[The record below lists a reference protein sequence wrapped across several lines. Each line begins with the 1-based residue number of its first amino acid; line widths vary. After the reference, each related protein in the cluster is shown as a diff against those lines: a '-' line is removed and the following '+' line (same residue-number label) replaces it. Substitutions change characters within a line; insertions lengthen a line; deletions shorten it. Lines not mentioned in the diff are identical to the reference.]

1 LFNIVCLIVF
11 AMGQPS
17 LSNRQAL
24 ASVTGRRVSG
34 GCALRISETRAGRRK
49 AALVLSSVLS
59 FLALAGAFLPLRA
72 QTMASPSQRE
82 GSASL
87 RAVNM
92 ARMTAERL
100 NGGLQVYRAAACM
113 HQQSGGSCLIRS
125 SSDGYLFRFYGGEP
139 GWQQLGKNPTFETEI
154 LVSPD
159 GRSIQNVIYNG
170 PIRSSGNS

>member
-1 LFNIVCLIVF
+1 MVF

-100 NGGLQVYRAAACM
+100 NGGLQVYRAAM
-113 HQQSGGSCLIRS
+113 LDS
-125 SSDGYLFRFYGGEP
+125 
-139 GWQQLGKNPTFETEI
+139 I
-154 LVSPD
+154 LKRWISLSLLWWRTGLAATRQESHV
-159 GRSIQNVIYNG
+159 RN
-170 PIRSSGNS
+170 GNSRVAGRTFYSECDL